1 MAFNLMNNFV
11 INHKYEW
18 ILFIYPQFA
27 VFVNLLLVVL
37 KINLNILPNKV
48 IIRNE
53 LFNWVIRKKTEEKDL
68 KIETFL
74 LISWN
79 PSCEH

>member
-1 MAFNLMNNFV
+1 MAFNLMNNFA
-11 INHKYEW
+11 INHKYEC

-53 LFNWVIRKKTEEKDL
+53 LFNWVIRKKNRRKRFKDRNL
-68 KIETFL
+68 FI
-74 LISWN
+74 N
-79 PSCEH
+79 

>member
-11 INHKYEW
+11 INHKYVW

-37 KINLNILPNKV
+37 KINLNILPKKV

-74 LISWN
+74 LIS
-79 PSCEH
+79 